1 LTSIKK
7 IVSISLLLSAIA
19 LTSRGAGDT
28 LQHRFTGYLIAKS
41 DRKPIPAATIS
52 LLSTGK
58 KFFSNT
64 NGKFLVP
71 ATSPGRYRIR
81 IQGMGYDNIVKDIT
95 IPGTD
100 TLFLS
105 ETETELD
112 KIVVTAVAGQSKI
125 RSTPI
130 SIAVVSQK
138 ELSRNNGTNIIDM
151 LAKAVP
157 GLSAIT
163 TGPNISKPFIRGLG
177 YNRVLTM
184 YDGLRQEGQQWGD
197 EHGIE
202 IDPYSI
208 ARAEIV
214 KGPASLLYG
223 SDAMAGV
230 LNLIPALP
238 AINDGKIHGDV
249 VSEYQS
255 NNNLVAGSLSLQYR
269 KQQFFWTTRASAKSA
284 GNYRNAV
291 DHYVYNTGFK
301 EINLLAMAGWE
312 SAHTKNRIHL
322 TYYNDLQEIPDGSR
336 DSLTRA
342 FTYQDKDAPFDDIRN
357 RPIVPA
363 NRLSARS
370 ITALHQHIQHFRL
383 YHKGDFHF
391 GKDELSTLLGFQQN
405 NRREYNHPTAPSQA
419 GLFVRLN
426 TINYEASYHFREWI
440 GIDLVYGINGMYQ
453 ENRNK
458 NATDFPIPDYT
469 LFDIGSYLLVK
480 KEISKTVIT
489 AGLRFDSRQIN
500 WHDFYTRNDIT
511 TGFQKQVQEP
521 DTAQATLSF
530 PAFKRHFSGLS
541 GSIGAV
547 YRFSNMITLKVNTA
561 SGYRSPSI
569 PEIGSNGL
577 DPGAH
582 IYYIGN
588 RNAKPEFNWQSDIG
602 LFLSFPGIDV
612 SLEVFH
618 NRINNY
624 IFFQKLYNAN
634 GQPVE
639 MVPGNFTYQYRQGS
653 AEIFGAE
660 ASWNIHPKTLPWLT
674 LQQQISSINGINTDK
689 ESLKLTGEAGKFLP
703 LIPPFKTNTSLRFT
717 LLQKNRVLKDCF
729 FQTEAETAATQNR
742 FYAVDNTETATAGY
756 TLFHVS
762 AGLSIFSSKEKKVCS
777 VLINANN
784 IFNVAYQSHQNR
796 LKYFEY
802 YRQSPDA
809 RSGIY
814 NMGRNF
820 SIKVIVNW

>member
-1 LTSIKK
+1 MTGIKK
-7 IVSISLLLSAIA
+7 ILAIGLLLNVIA

-28 LQHRFTGYLIAKS
+28 SLHRFTGYLMAKS
-41 DRKPIPAATIS
+41 DGKPIPAAIITLLPGGKNFIS
-52 LLSTGK
+52 SAIGAFVIPAANAGK
-58 KFFSNT
+58 
-64 NGKFLVP
+64 
-71 ATSPGRYRIR
+71 YRIR
-81 IQGMGYDNIVKDIT
+81 IKSIGYDNIVKDIHL
-95 IPGTD
+95 PGND
-100 TLFLS
+100 TLYLS

-130 SIAVVSQK
+130 SIVVVSQK
-138 ELSRNNGTNIIDM
+138 ELARNSGTNIIDI

-157 GLSAIT
+157 GLSTIT

-238 AINDGKIHGDV
+238 MINDGKIHGDA
-249 VSEYQS
+249 VSEFQS
-255 NNNLVAGSLSLQYR
+255 NNHLVAASFSLQYR

-284 GNYRNAV
+284 TNYRNVV

-301 EINLLAMAGWE
+301 EVNFSVMAGWE
-312 SAHTKNRIHL
+312 TVHARNAIHL

-342 FTYQDKDAPFDDIRN
+342 FTYQDKEAPLDDIRN
-357 RPIVPA
+357 RAIVPY
-363 NRLSARS
+363 NRLMARG
-370 ITALHQHIQHFRL
+370 ITDLHQHIQHFRL
-383 YHKGDFHF
+383 YYKGNFHF

-419 GLFVRLN
+419 GLFVTLN
-426 TINYEASYHFREWI
+426 TVNYEASYRFREWA
-440 GIDLVYGINGMYQ
+440 GIHLVYGVNGMYQ

-458 NATDFPIPDYT
+458 NATDFPIPDYR
-469 LFDIGSYLLVK
+469 LFDIGSYLLAK
-480 KEISKTVIT
+480 KELPKTVIT

-500 WHDFYTRNDIT
+500 WRDFYTRKDIA
-511 TGFQKQVQEP
+511 TGFQKQVQLP
-521 DTAQATLSF
+521 DTANAILSF
-530 PAFKRHFSGLS
+530 PAFNRHFSGLS

-547 YRFSNMITLKVNTA
+547 YRFSNNITLKTNTA

-569 PEIGSNGL
+569 PEIGSDGL

-588 RNAKPEFNWQSDIG
+588 RNAKPEFNWQSDLG
-602 LFLSFPGIDV
+602 LFLNYPGIDV
-612 SLEVFH
+612 SLEFFH

-624 IFFQKLYNAN
+624 IFFQKLYDAN

-639 MVPGNFTYQYRQGS
+639 MVPGNFTYQYKQGS

-660 ASWNIHPKTLPWLT
+660 ASWSIHPKSFSWLT
-674 LQQQISSINGINTDK
+674 IQQQVSTINGINTDK
-689 ESLKLTGEAGKFLP
+689 ESLKLTGDAGKFLP
-703 LIPPFKTNTSLRFT
+703 LIPPFKTSTSIRFG

-729 FQTEAETAATQNR
+729 LQTEAETAATQNR
-742 FYAVDNTETATAGY
+742 FYAVDNTETATKGY
-756 TLFHVS
+756 TLIHIS
-762 AGLSIFSSKEKKVCS
+762 AGFSIFSSKEKKVCS

-784 IFNVAYQSHQNR
+784 IFDAVYQSHQNR

-802 YRQSPDA
+802 YRQSPDG

-814 NMGRNF
+814 NMGRNL
-820 SIKVIVNW
+820 SIKVIANW